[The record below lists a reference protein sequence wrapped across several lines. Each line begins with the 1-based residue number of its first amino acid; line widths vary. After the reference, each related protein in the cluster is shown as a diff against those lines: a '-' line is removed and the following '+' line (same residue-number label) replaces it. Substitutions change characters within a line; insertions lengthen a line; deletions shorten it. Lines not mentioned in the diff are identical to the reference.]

1 MAMDKLLVQLRDAFA
16 LKDLGPL
23 HYYLGIEVTSCPS
36 GGLLL
41 RQSKYAK
48 ELIHKAGLKNC
59 KPSSTPMATTKKVGS
74 SCW

>member
-1 MAMDKLLVQLRDAFA
+1 MQLRDAFA